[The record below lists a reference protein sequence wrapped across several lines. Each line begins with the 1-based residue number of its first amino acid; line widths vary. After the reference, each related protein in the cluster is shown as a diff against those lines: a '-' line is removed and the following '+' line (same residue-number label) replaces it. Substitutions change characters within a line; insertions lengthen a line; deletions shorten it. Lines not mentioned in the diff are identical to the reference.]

1 MVAVL
6 VAALPVV
13 ARGQAGGAEGRCAQP
28 HYRWSQKIDTS
39 LAGRAP
45 IPTSVGVV
53 LSTWEPPRVTR
64 NDRCALR
71 AGREGQV
78 YVLMGWVRRIE
89 RAKDDGDWHIEV
101 TERQQSPPDSCLV
114 AEIPPAALHRLYAA
128 ARSDLARLIGG
139 SRVKARGT
147 LDPPVRVRLT
157 GAAFFDGQH
166 RLVSRR
172 GEDRGIQGHGRCNAS
187 LRALWEIHP
196 AYRVEPP

>member
-1 MVAVL
+1 MVAVA
-6 VAALPVV
+6 VAALPAL
-13 ARGQAGGAEGRCAQP
+13 ARGQRGGDGCVQP
-28 HYRWSQKIDTS
+28 HYRWSQKIDTT
-39 LAGRAP
+39 LVGRVP

-53 LSTWEPPRVTR
+53 LSTWDPPRVTR

-78 YVLMGWVRRIE
+78 YVLTGWVRRFE

-101 TERQQSPPDSCLV
+101 TERQQSPADSCLV

-128 ARSDLARLIGG
+128 ARSDLERLIAT

-166 RLVSRR
+166 RLVSRH

-196 AYRVEPP
+196 VYRVEPP